1 MEVKQC
7 YLITNGSLKKSKRKL
22 KSTHRQND
30 NQNTAIQNLCNEAK
44 ALKRG
49 NFSVIISENK
59 KNPK

>member
-30 NQNTAIQNLCNEAK
+30 NENATIQNLWYTAK
-44 ALKRG
+44 AVLRVKFIG
-49 NFSVIISENK
+49 IQSYLEK
-59 KNPK
+59 